1 MLTTVYKD
9 ESGAV
14 SAVKLASETPEE
26 AQELMGAAEHYKAET
41 AESALPPPVEED
53 DLPNDGA
60 GIPPV
65 AGTTDPVEP
74 APEPPAEPTV

>member
-26 AQELMGAAEHYKAET
+26 AQELIGAAEHYKAEAAPEPVPADPT
-41 AESALPPPVEED
+41 APD
-53 DLPNDGA
+53 
-60 GIPPV
+60 PV
-65 AGTTDPVEP
+65 APPATPVEP
-74 APEPPAEPTV
+74 VTEPPAEPTV